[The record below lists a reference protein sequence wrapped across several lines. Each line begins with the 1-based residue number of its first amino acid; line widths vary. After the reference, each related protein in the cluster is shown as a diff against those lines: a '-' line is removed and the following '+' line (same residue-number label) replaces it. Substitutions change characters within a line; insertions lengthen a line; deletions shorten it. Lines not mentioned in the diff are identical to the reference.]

1 MRKCTECLVLLN
13 VGSISNSLTP
23 QARNTSTGMKVGHIK
38 RKKIFVSQEK
48 LGWLA
53 WHSCTIMFLQAAVL
67 QFLSPRVDS
76 GVSNG
81 QMLEERVW
89 LVFLISAFHL
99 CSYPRLPL
107 KTSLNL
113 PLAPAN
119 FCIKMEQDPRTNIDW
134 LDYIHEMWRISVN
147 ELPQPVILLPSLV
160 EWKVLKSTSGTPKG
174 EDWILASDFISRTKI
189 LTLNLIRCFYF
200 LVTDLGMGTPSV
212 CLISPR

>member
-1 MRKCTECLVLLN
+1 MHRVPGATKCWFHLKF
-13 VGSISNSLTP
+13 P
-23 QARNTSTGMKVGHIK
+23 DSTGMKHLNKKVGHIK

-48 LGWLA
+48 LGWLDS
-53 WHSCTIMFLQAAVL
+53 HSCTKMFLWAAVL
-67 QFLSPRVDS
+67 QFLSS
-76 GVSNG
+76 
-81 QMLEERVW
+81 RVW
-89 LVFLISAFHL
+89 QWSLKWADAGGEVIVSLPYLSL
-99 CSYPRLPL
+99 SSLLLPRLPL

-134 LDYIHEMWRISVN
+134 LDYIHEMWSISVN

-160 EWKVLKSTSGTPKG
+160 EWKVLKSTSGTLRR

-189 LTLNLIRCFYF
+189 LTLNLIRYFYF

-212 CLISPR
+212 CLISPG